1 MLEFATAFAAFLAAH
16 VIPAAFGLRDQMIAA
31 VGRRMYMF
39 GYSAISVALL
49 AWLIW
54 AAQRAPYI
62 ELWPPSPW
70 RHAVP
75 LVVMPFALMLLGAA
89 AARANPL
96 SVSFR
101 KATGV
106 PDIGGV
112 LAITRHPILWAFLL
126 WSASHLVA
134 NGDLVAAILF
144 GTLALFSIQGM
155 LALDRRSRKQRGEQ
169 EWSNL
174 ASRSPAVPFT
184 APLRGRVPAAD
195 LAGALAGLG
204 VYAAMLADA
213 HKWLFGVAPVWR

>member
-16 VIPAAFGLRDQMIAA
+16 VIPAAFGLRERMIAA

-39 GYSAISVALL
+39 GYSAISVGLL

-62 ELWPPSPW
+62 ELWPPSRW

-89 AARANPL
+89 AA
-96 SVSFR
+96 
-101 KATGV
+101 
-106 PDIGGV
+106 
-112 LAITRHPILWAFLL
+112 AFLL

-134 NGDLVAAILF
+134 NGDFVSAILF
-144 GTLALFSIQGM
+144 GTLALFSVQGM
-155 LALDRRSRKQRGEQ
+155 LALDRRSRKKLGEQ

-174 ASRSPAVPFT
+174 ANRSPAVPFN
-184 APLRGRVPAAD
+184 APLRGRVRAAD

-204 VYAAMLADA
+204 VYATMLADA
-213 HKWLFGVAPVWR
+213 HERLFGVAPVWR